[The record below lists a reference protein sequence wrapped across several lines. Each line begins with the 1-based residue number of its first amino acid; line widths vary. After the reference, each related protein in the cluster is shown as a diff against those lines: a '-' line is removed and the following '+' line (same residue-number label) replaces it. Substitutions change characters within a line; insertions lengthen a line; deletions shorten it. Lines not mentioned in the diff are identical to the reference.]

1 MTRGPA
7 VSAFTRTHGEYEIS
21 DDPARL
27 DLDVIE
33 RLLHA
38 TYWAWERPRAVMEK
52 SIALTVVAAI
62 VVFAGAYAFS
72 VSKSQG
78 KGK

>member
-1 MTRGPA
+1 MYQSSSGSTPSEGHSVGVMWRDA
-7 VSAFTRTHGEYEIS
+7 AWVSLIRESKGLENGRAQAHIS
-21 DDPARL
+21 
-27 DLDVIE
+27 
-33 RLLHA
+33 
-38 TYWAWERPRAVMEK
+38 VMEK

>member
-1 MTRGPA
+1 
-7 VSAFTRTHGEYEIS
+7 
-21 DDPARL
+21 
-27 DLDVIE
+27 
-33 RLLHA
+33 
-38 TYWAWERPRAVMEK
+38 MEK